1 MTILEGAVVYSN
13 LLVLLCIG
21 LTITYITTGV
31 PNFAQGSMAVFGSY
45 LSLTLWLELGLHP
58 YYSLIFSFIFGGIL
72 GIGIYLLVLRPL
84 IKKEA
89 MVVTLMI
96 ATLAVDV
103 IIIGI
108 IGAYSEAFNNFT
120 HLATTKFIFTPLD
133 FELFGTG
140 AVLGISS
147 FIIIVLLASLFLL
160 FYRTKFGIALRASM
174 ENPALA
180 EIMGVNVEYTRLF
193 SWFLSGSLAAVAG
206 SMLPFRQELVPLA
219 GTTIIVSIFA
229 ASVVGGLRSING
241 ALAGGYIIGISESF
255 VTFYLSK
262 IFGSGVLVY
271 GKVVSLLILI
281 IVLIIAPKGIAGLGI
296 WKHLESKWRN
306 KKWRLSI
313 SS

>member
-1 MTILEGAVVYSN
+1 MTVLEGAVVYSN

-45 LSLTLWLELGLHP
+45 LSLTLWLFSGLHP
-58 YYSLIFSFIFGGIL
+58 YYSLLLSFIFGGTI
-72 GIGIYLLVLRPL
+72 GAGIYSLVLRPL

-103 IIIGI
+103 ILIGMF
-108 IGAYSEAFNNFT
+108 GAYSEILSSFT
-120 HLATTKFIFTPLD
+120 RKATTKFIFTPMD
-133 FELFGTG
+133 FELFGTE
-140 AVLGISS
+140 AVLVVSS
-147 FIIIVLLASLFLL
+147 LIILLFLIALFLL
-160 FYRTKFGIALRASM
+160 FYKTKFGIALRASM

-180 EIMGVNVEYTRLF
+180 EIMGVNVEHTRLF

-206 SMLPFRQELVPLA
+206 SLLPFRHEIVPLT
-219 GTTIIVSIFA
+219 GTMIIVSVFA

-241 ALAGGYIIGISESF
+241 ALAGGYIVGISESL

-262 IFGSGVLVY
+262 VFGSGILVY
-271 GKVVSLLILI
+271 GKVVSLVLLVIA
-281 IVLIIAPKGIAGLGI
+281 LIIAPMGIAGLSI
-296 WKHLESKWRN
+296 WRSK
-306 KKWRLSI
+306 K
-313 SS
+313 